1 MEGKVKAAS
10 ENKSKIESA
19 ISNIN
24 NYLVTIKQ
32 QLSDSNS
39 RILQNQNQ
47 RQSLLNQRNQTLLN
61 IVQVNQT
68 IQSISSQIQN
78 AISSLGANSKTC

>member
-24 NYLVTIKQ
+24 NYLLTIKQ

-47 RQSLLNQRNQTLLN
+47 RQTLLNQRNQTLLN

-68 IQSISSQIQN
+68 IQTISVQIQT
-78 AISSLGANSKTC
+78 AVSSLGTNSKSC